1 MCEHCGCRGVPPIAE
16 LMDEHYALLE
26 DAHAIRRALAVG
38 DRAGAMELVR
48 RLAGHL
54 EVHTRREEIGIFAA
68 MREQGDFVDEVDLLE
83 AEHRDLDGA
92 IEDLDPESPEF
103 DDRLAGLLRELSE
116 HIDREN
122 LGIFP
127 VSVVSLGG
135 RGWDL
140 VEEARSALPT
150 FMTGAPDTGP
160 GASR

>member
-1 MCEHCGCRGVPPIAE
+1 
-16 LMDEHYALLE
+16 
-26 DAHAIRRALAVG
+26 
-38 DRAGAMELVR
+38 
-48 RLAGHL
+48 
-54 EVHTRREEIGIFAA
+54 

-127 VSVVSLGG
+127 VSVFSPGG
-135 RGWDL
+135 RGGAL
-140 VEEARSALPT
+140 GEEARSSLPT
-150 FMTGAPDTGP
+150 LLTGAARERKSGGEGK
-160 GASR
+160 GAA

>member
-1 MCEHCGCRGVPPIAE
+1 
-16 LMDEHYALLE
+16 
-26 DAHAIRRALAVG
+26 
-38 DRAGAMELVR
+38 
-48 RLAGHL
+48 
-54 EVHTRREEIGIFAA
+54 

-127 VSVVSLGG
+127 VSVVSLAG

-140 VEEARSALPT
+140 VEEARSALPP

-160 GASR
+160 GAPRRFAASHIAPQSVRARDRIPPSQLPPPHPRCTGR

>member
-1 MCEHCGCRGVPPIAE
+1 
-16 LMDEHYALLE
+16 MDEHYALLE

-92 IEDLDPESPEF
+92 IEDLAPESPAF
-103 DDRLAGLLRELSE
+103 DDRLAGMLRALSE
-116 HIDREN
+116 HIDRGT
-122 LGIFP
+122 LSHFP
-127 VSVVSLGG
+127 VLRSEERSG
-135 RGWDL
+135 RT
-140 VEEARSALPT
+140 A
-150 FMTGAPDTGP
+150 GAV
-160 GASR
+160 